1 LAGKCHNEE
10 KYMKIM
16 KIRRVALG
24 LALLC
29 AAPASTGLASD
40 PAGMEAAT
48 DPERASRWRAISEQ
62 IFGDRRIEPTGA
74 LIMLDAPQR
83 AEDAALVPVTL
94 TMPEKDKIRSVY
106 LVIDDNPSP
115 LAAHITFGPA
125 ADPGSMQLRVRIDT
139 YTNVHAVAE
148 TRDGRL
154 FGTVAF
160 VKAAGGCSA
169 PAGATDEEAIA
180 GMGEMRMRFAQGT
193 DPAKAMQA
201 TLMIRH
207 PNFNGMQMNQVT
219 RNYTPA
225 RYIDKV
231 SVSYGESKIFD
242 LDTDISLSTNPVI
255 AFSLLPDGKGPIK
268 VVASDSNG
276 GRWEQ
281 SFDVPATTN

>member
-1 LAGKCHNEE
+1 LAGKYPDEE
-10 KYMKIM
+10 KQMKTMKIWS
-16 KIRRVALG
+16 VALG

-29 AAPASTGLASD
+29 AAPAS
-40 PAGMEAAT
+40 AGMEAAN
-48 DPERASRWRAISEQ
+48 DPERVSRWKAISEQ
-62 IFGDRRIEPTGA
+62 IFGDRRIEPPGA
-74 LIMLDAPQR
+74 LIKLDAPQR
-83 AEDAALVPVTL
+83 AEDPALVPVTL
-94 TMPEKDKIRSVY
+94 MMAERDKISSVY

-125 ADPGSMQLRVRIDT
+125 ADPGSMQLRVRVDT

-160 VKAAGGCSA
+160 VKASGGCSA
-169 PAGATDEEAIA
+169 PAGATDEEAMA
-180 GMGEMRMRFAQGT
+180 GMGEMRLRFAQGA
-193 DPAKAMQA
+193 DPGKPMQA

-207 PNFNGMQMNQVT
+207 PNFNGMQMNQLT

-225 RYIDKV
+225 RFIDKV

-242 LDTDISLSTNPVI
+242 LVTDISLSTNPVI
-255 AFSLLPDGKGPIK
+255 AFSFLPNGKGPIK

-281 SFDVPATTN
+281 TFDTPATTN

>member
-1 LAGKCHNEE
+1 LARKYHDEE
-10 KYMKIM
+10 KQMKTMKIW
-16 KIRRVALG
+16 RVTLG

-29 AAPASTGLASD
+29 AVPASTVLASD
-40 PAGMEAAT
+40 PAN
-48 DPERASRWRAISEQ
+48 DPERASRWKTISEQ
-62 IFGDRRIEPTGA
+62 IFGDRRIESPGA
-74 LIMLDAPQR
+74 LIKLDAPQR

-94 TMPEKDKIRSVY
+94 TMAEKDKIRSVY

-160 VKAAGGCSA
+160 VKASGGCSA

-180 GMGEMRMRFAQGT
+180 GMGEMRLRFAQGT
-193 DPAKAMQA
+193 DPGKPMQA

-207 PNFNGMQMNQVT
+207 PNFNGLQMNQVT

-231 SVSYGESKIFD
+231 SVSYGETKIFD
-242 LDTDISLSTNPVI
+242 LVTDISLSANPVI
-255 AFSLLPDGKGPIK
+255 GFSFLPDGKGPIK

-281 SFDVPATTN
+281 SFNAPAATN